1 MRPLCPRASLE
12 GDVTT
17 TGGTI
22 VGKKQTRVN
31 KGARTG
37 GHEHRAAPTGNERE
51 TTREAT
57 RAAEEPRPVMEVP
70 AHRKERKFGHN

>member
-1 MRPLCPRASLE
+1 M
-12 GDVTT
+12 T

-22 VGKKQTRVN
+22 VGRKQTRVN

-37 GHEHRAAPTGNERE
+37 GHEHRAAATGKERE
-51 TTREAT
+51 STQQAT
-57 RAAEEPRPVMEVP
+57 KAAETPRPVMDVP

>member
-1 MRPLCPRASLE
+1 MRTSYSRASLK
-12 GDVTT
+12 GQGLG

-37 GHEHRAAPTGNERE
+37 GHEHREAVTAKEKGGTAAASEAPRSVIE
-51 TTREAT
+51 TAS
-57 RAAEEPRPVMEVP
+57 
-70 AHRKERKFGHN
+70 HRKERKFGHN

>member
-1 MRPLCPRASLE
+1 M
-12 GDVTT
+12 TT
-17 TGGTI
+17 TGGMI

-37 GHEHRAAPTGNERE
+37 GHEHRAAAAGQERE
-51 TTREAT
+51 TAREAA
-57 RAAEEPRPVMEVP
+57 RPADEPRPVMDVP

>member
-1 MRPLCPRASLE
+1 
-12 GDVTT
+12 VT

-22 VGKKQTRVN
+22 VGRKQTRVN

-37 GHEHRAAPTGNERE
+37 GHEHRATVSGKERE
-51 TTREAT
+51 SARESTKSAD
-57 RAAEEPRPVMEVP
+57 APQPAIEVP